1 MECAEVREEFSA
13 LIDGE
18 LAPDARAA
26 VEAHIAQ
33 CSDCLRDLDAIK
45 RIDGS
50 YRGLPPQPAPRGFEE
65 GVRKALASAA
75 TARTRWWPRLAP
87 VLAAAALVLVV
98 LGTVTLREQRRQS
111 VFTTA
116 SNIKEDS
123 AREQKLSRQQ
133 SAAPDI
139 AAETKDQLDGLRYVG
154 AKTAPAS
161 PPAPV
166 AEGLTTEAEV
176 APAPR
181 ALADK
186 EVVREQAH
194 SREKVAA
201 QPPKRMSTIEAKGLM
216 PRKPDASAA
225 GAPSVAAGRSGRA
238 LAEPPS
244 DAMRMRE
251 SDNRGIVSSLPPPVA
266 PMPAPTP
273 APAATPPPPSPPP
286 RAASHVEAYAIETA
300 PQAVPPRAEMPV
312 PARITDRHTGEAQ
325 AVQASPQPEPESAA
339 QQYMT
344 RGDALRDQG
353 EIGRAVKNYQSAVEL
368 APENVDALIKLG
380 DALLTVCQTTTNREQ
395 DKKEDALRHFTE
407 AVRLDPRNTAAHC
420 GMGRALEL
428 LGRKDEAVRHFKQAI
443 EIDPKCGPAKQ
454 GIERLQPAS
463 TP

>member
-33 CSDCLRDLDAIK
+33 CPDCLRELDAIK

-50 YRGLPPQPAPRGFEE
+50 YRGLPPQSAPRGFEE
-65 GVRKALASAA
+65 GVRKALTAAA
-75 TARTRWWPRLAP
+75 TARPRWWPRLAP

-98 LGTVTLREQRRQS
+98 LGTMTLREQRSQS
-111 VFTTA
+111 ALTTA
-116 SNIKEDS
+116 SNMEEDS
-123 AREQKLSRQQ
+123 ARAQKLSRQQ

-139 AAETKDQLDGLRYVG
+139 VADTKGQLNALGYVG

-166 AEGLTTEAEV
+166 AEELTTQFVKPRQTVEAKAAPTPKVPANKEVLREQTRSRGEV
-176 APAPR
+176 AAP
-181 ALADK
+181 
-186 EVVREQAH
+186 
-194 SREKVAA
+194 
-201 QPPKRMSTIEAKGLM
+201 PPKEMPTIEAKGLT
-216 PRKPDASAA
+216 PRKPDAFAA
-225 GAPSVAAGRSGRA
+225 GAPPVAARESGRA
-238 LAEPPS
+238 LAEPPR

-251 SDNRGIVSSLPPPVA
+251 SEKRSIISTPPPLVA
-266 PMPAPTP
+266 AAPGL
-273 APAATPPPPSPPP
+273 APPATPPPPPPT
-286 RAASHVEAYAIETA
+286 SHVEAYAPAKVAEA
-300 PQAVPPRAEMPV
+300 APPRAEMPA
-312 PARITDRHTGEAQ
+312 PEAQ
-325 AVQASPQPEPESAA
+325 AVQASPKPGPESGA
-339 QQYMT
+339 QRYMA

-368 APENVDALIKLG
+368 APDNVDALIKLG
-380 DALLTVCQTTTNREQ
+380 DALLQQ
-395 DKKEDALRHFTE
+395 DKKEDALRYFTE

-454 GIERLQPAS
+454 GIERLQPARIMDHS
-463 TP
+463 LSWFDKP